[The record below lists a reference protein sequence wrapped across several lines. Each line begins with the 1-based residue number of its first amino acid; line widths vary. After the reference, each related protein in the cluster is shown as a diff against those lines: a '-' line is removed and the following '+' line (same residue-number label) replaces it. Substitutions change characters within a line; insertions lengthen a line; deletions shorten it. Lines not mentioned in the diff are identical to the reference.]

1 MMDMWNDL
9 EQMCET
15 LEKELKSFNK
25 KLETNKS
32 DQLTLD
38 DLARIERVTHSLKSI
53 KGVMAMMSDGDMYS
67 NARGMGSR
75 GYSGRNYPANYYNDG
90 SYRGGGSYG
99 MPYLGNMVYAQGRN
113 DMGQFTNNGYSRH
126 GDILTKLRE
135 VRYEV
140 PDHIRP
146 ELDRLIEHIEQTM

>member
-1 MMDMWNDL
+1 MDIRNDL

-38 DLARIERVTHSLKSI
+38 DLARIERVTHSLKSS
-53 KGVMAMMSDGDMYS
+53 KGVMAMMSEGDMYS
-67 NARGMGSR
+67 NR
-75 GYSGRNYPANYYNDG
+75 GYSGRNYPVGYYNDG

-113 DMGQFTNNGYSRH
+113 DMGQFTSNGYSRH

>member
-1 MMDMWNDL
+1 MADMWNDL

-38 DLARIERVTHSLKSI
+38 DLARIDRVTHSLKSI
-53 KGVMAMMSDGDMYS
+53 KGVMAMMGKEDMYS
-67 NARGMGSR
+67 NAR
-75 GYSGRNYPANYYNDG
+75 GYSGRNYPASYNNDG
-90 SYRGGGSYG
+90 GYRGGGSYG
-99 MPYLGNMVYAQGRN
+99 MPYFGNMVYAQGRN
-113 DMGQFTNNGYSRH
+113 DMGQFTGNGYSRH
-126 GDILTKLRE
+126 GDLLTKLRE
-135 VRYEV
+135 VRYDV

>member
-53 KGVMAMMSDGDMYS
+53 KGIMAMIGEGDMYS
-67 NARGMGSR
+67 NRGGSR
-75 GYSGRNYPANYYNDG
+75 GRNYPLSYYNDG

-113 DMGQFTNNGYSRH
+113 DMGQFTSNGYSRH
-126 GDILTKLRE
+126 GDLLTKLRE

>member
-1 MMDMWNDL
+1 MADMWNDL

-32 DQLTLD
+32 EQLTLD

-53 KGVMAMMSDGDMYS
+53 KGVMAMMGKEDMYS
-67 NARGMGSR
+67 NARW
-75 GYSGRNYPANYYNDG
+75 YSGRNYPVSYYNDG

-113 DMGQFTNNGYSRH
+113 DMGQFTGNGYSRH

-135 VRYEV
+135 VRYDV

>member
-1 MMDMWNDL
+1 MADMWNDL
-9 EQMCET
+9 EQMCDT

-32 DQLTLD
+32 EQLTLD

-53 KGVMAMMSDGDMYS
+53 KGVMAMMGEEGMYS
-67 NARGMGSR
+67 NARG
-75 GYSGRNYPANYYNDG
+75 YNGRNYPASYYSDG
-90 SYRGGGSYG
+90 SYRRGGSYG

-113 DMGQFTNNGYSRH
+113 DMGQFTSNGYSRH

-135 VRYEV
+135 VRYDV

>member
-1 MMDMWNDL
+1 MADMWNDL

-32 DQLTLD
+32 EQLTLD

-53 KGVMAMMSDGDMYS
+53 KGVMAMMGKEDMYS
-67 NARGMGSR
+67 NARG
-75 GYSGRNYPANYYNDG
+75 YSGRPYPASYYNDG
-90 SYRGGGSYG
+90 GYRGGGSYG
-99 MPYLGNMVYAQGRN
+99 MPYIGNMAYAQGRN
-113 DMGQFTNNGYSRH
+113 DMGQFTGNGYSRH
-126 GDILTKLRE
+126 GDLLTKLRE
-135 VRYEV
+135 VRYDV

>member
-1 MMDMWNDL
+1 MTDLWNDL

-25 KLETNKS
+25 KLETGKS
-32 DQLTLD
+32 EPLTLD

-53 KGVMAMMSDGDMYS
+53 KGVMAMMGEEGAHSG
-67 NARGMGSR
+67 AR
-75 GYSGRNYPANYYNDG
+75 GYSGRNYPASYYNDG
-90 SYRGGGSYG
+90 GYRGGGSYG

-113 DMGQFTNNGYSRH
+113 DMGQFTSNGYSRH
-126 GDILTKLRE
+126 GDILMKLRE

-140 PDHIRP
+140 PEHIRP